1 MRWAAKQALEEADAV
16 VFVSDA
22 TRPATLPDREIG
34 ELARREGRRLIVA
47 LNQSDR
53 VDADAVTRLVSR
65 LETTGYRAVPTSAI
79 EGTGIAQL
87 IEVLTPLLPQSPP
100 LFPAEQSTTRSVR
113 FFAEEYVRETCMEK
127 FHHEI
132 PYGIACRVDEFREEG
147 DPV

>member
-53 VDADAVTRLVSR
+53 VDADAVTRLVS
-65 LETTGYRAVPTSAI
+65 
-79 EGTGIAQL
+79 
-87 IEVLTPLLPQSPP
+87 
-100 LFPAEQSTTRSVR
+100 
-113 FFAEEYVRETCMEK
+113 
-127 FHHEI
+127 
-132 PYGIACRVDEFREEG
+132 
-147 DPV
+147 